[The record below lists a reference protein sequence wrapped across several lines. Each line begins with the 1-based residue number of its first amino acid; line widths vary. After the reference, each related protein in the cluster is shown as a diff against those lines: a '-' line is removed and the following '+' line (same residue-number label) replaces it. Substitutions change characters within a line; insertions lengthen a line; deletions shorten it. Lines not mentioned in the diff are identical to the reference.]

1 MEVMGKPRLYGM
13 LGAYK
18 PNNKADLWRKPKQY
32 TRQKKAAS
40 RRKETGDERKN
51 QAAQVADA

>member
-1 MEVMGKPRLYGM
+1 MGKPRLYGM

-51 QAAQVADA
+51 QADQMADA